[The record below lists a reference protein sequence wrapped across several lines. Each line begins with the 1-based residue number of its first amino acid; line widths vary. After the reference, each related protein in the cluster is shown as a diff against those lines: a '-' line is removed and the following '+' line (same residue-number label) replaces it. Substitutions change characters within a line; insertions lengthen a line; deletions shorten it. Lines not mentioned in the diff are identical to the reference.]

1 MLMIIM
7 PLLRTDT
14 TTYNT
19 TSINDNYT
27 LILIIFY
34 DSGSNMV
41 IMCSPKSRIIA
52 NI

>member
-1 MLMIIM
+1 MLMIII
-7 PLLRTDT
+7 PLLRTDA

-34 DSGSNMV
+34 DSGSKMI

>member
-1 MLMIIM
+1 MIII
-7 PLLRTDT
+7 PLLRTDA

-34 DSGSNMV
+34 DSGSKMI
-41 IMCSPKSRIIA
+41 IMCPPKSQIIA